1 MDSLLGP
8 LEGVRF
14 AVHTRQEI
22 DVPSSALGHLE
33 VLIKWS
39 FSELKNSKKNN
50 YFTQLVIDSTGLM
63 LAPLHP

>member
-39 FSELKNSKKNN
+39 FSELKNSKKKN
-50 YFTQLVIDSTGLM
+50 
-63 LAPLHP
+63 PLLLN